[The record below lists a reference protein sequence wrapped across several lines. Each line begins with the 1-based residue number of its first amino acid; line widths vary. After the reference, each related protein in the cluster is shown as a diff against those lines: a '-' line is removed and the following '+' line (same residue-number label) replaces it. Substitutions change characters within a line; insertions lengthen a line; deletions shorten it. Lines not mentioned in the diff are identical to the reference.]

1 MTQPTDMMSA
11 SYPVGMRL
19 VGLDSVE
26 KELDNL
32 WRDANMA
39 VASAAG
45 HAIARNSV
53 LTLVVFTHRR
63 ADANQLLNAL
73 HALTGVHPS
82 RSIFISA
89 DPRYQGELLEAS
101 IATRVS
107 DDTASYGED
116 ILIEAQAG
124 AVRHLPGA
132 VLPLI
137 VSGLPAFLWW
147 TGEPPW
153 GSELFEA
160 LVDGSDRLIVDTS
173 EMSHVETSLSA
184 LQDLQ
189 HRKGGRCAVS
199 DTSWTAQGPWREI
212 LAQFFDSAE
221 VRPYLDGIERVT
233 IEYAAGDEDAPANAS
248 QAYLYAGWLA
258 SRLGWRA
265 QHALFTGVDASR
277 QHTLRDASGRLISLE
292 ITARFGI
299 PQQMWWSP
307 QVGGETLNA
316 GERAERDAAGNPW
329 VRTGALMSIYLASRL
344 NGDRASFT
352 VAREQD
358 LAHVTTACQVPNVA
372 MPSQTIHLASISP
385 LHPLAEQLQML
396 GRDAVYEDALTVA
409 AAMLAGHN
417 RR

>member
-1 MTQPTDMMSA
+1 MTQPFDVMGA
-11 SYPVGMRL
+11 SYPVGMRE
-19 VGLDSVE
+19 VGLDGVE

-32 WRDANMA
+32 WRDANA
-39 VASAAG
+39 GIGSAGG

-73 HALTGVHPS
+73 HALTGLHPS

-89 DPRYQGELLEAS
+89 DPRARGDLLQAS

-107 DDTASYGED
+107 DDAASYGED
-116 ILIEAQAG
+116 ILIEAQVG

-160 LVDGSDRLIVDTS
+160 LVDGCDRLIVDTS
-173 EMSHVETSLSA
+173 EMSHVEISLAA

-189 HRKGGRCAVS
+189 HRKGARCAIS

-212 LAQFFDSAE
+212 LAQFFDSPE
-221 VRPYLDGIERVT
+221 VRPYLDGVERIT
-233 IEYAAGDEDAPANAS
+233 IEYAAGEEDAPTNAS

-265 QHALFTGVDASR
+265 QHSQFMGLDASR
-277 QHTLRDASGRLISLE
+277 QHTLRDVSGRLINLE
-292 ITARFGI
+292 INARFGLE
-299 PQQMWWSP
+299 QQIWWSP

-329 VRTGALMSIYLASRL
+329 VRTGALMSIYLSSRL
-344 NGDRASFT
+344 DTNHASFT
-352 VAREQD
+352 VARERD

-372 MPSQTIHLASISP
+372 MPSQTVHLASISP
-385 LHPLAEQLQML
+385 VHPLAEQLQML
-396 GRDAVYEDALTVA
+396 GRDPVYEDALTA
-409 AAMLAGHN
+409 AASLLVGHT

>member
-1 MTQPTDMMSA
+1 MTQPFDMMSA
-11 SYPVGMRL
+11 SYPVGMRV

-32 WRDANMA
+32 WRDANTV
-39 VASAAG
+39 VATTAG

-63 ADANQLLNAL
+63 ADADQLLNAL

-89 DPRYQGELLEAS
+89 DPRYQGDLLEAS

-116 ILIEAQAG
+116 ILIEAQSG

-173 EMSHVETSLSA
+173 EMSHVETSLAA

-233 IEYAAGDEDAPANAS
+233 IEYAAGDEDGPANAS

-265 QHALFTGVDASR
+265 QHSQFIGVDASR
-277 QHTLRDASGRLISLE
+277 QHTLYDASGRLISLE
-292 ITARFGI
+292 INARFGI
-299 PQQMWWSP
+299 PQQTWWSP

-344 NGDRASFT
+344 NGNRASFT

-358 LAHVTTACQVPNVA
+358 LAHATTACQVPNVA
-372 MPSQTIHLASISP
+372 MPSQTVHLASISP

-396 GRDAVYEDALTVA
+396 GRDTVYEDALGVA
-409 AAMLAGHN
+409 AALLVAHN